1 MSRRLNICIQFKIIA
16 FFIITLFAWLYAR
29 ISIFLT
35 RGNHLYDCIISLMGD
50 IWAHKAS
57 LSPPRFIEVPV
68 SSQENE
74 GIMYLWD
81 WYIDFASFL
90 RFLYCSDSG
99 VFLFFI
105 LLQACI
111 HDRFIEH
118 KIYFMAIIDID
129 LISES

>member
-1 MSRRLNICIQFKIIA
+1 
-16 FFIITLFAWLYAR
+16 
-29 ISIFLT
+29 
-35 RGNHLYDCIISLMGD
+35 MGD

-81 WYIDFASFL
+81 WCIDFASFL

-105 LLQACI
+105 LLQTCI